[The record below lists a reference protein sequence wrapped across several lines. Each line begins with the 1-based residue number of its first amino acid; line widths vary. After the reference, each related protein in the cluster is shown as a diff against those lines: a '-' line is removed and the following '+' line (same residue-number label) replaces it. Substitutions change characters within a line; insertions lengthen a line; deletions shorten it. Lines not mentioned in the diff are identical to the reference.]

1 MPVQD
6 MLYMDENR
14 TLELYIV
21 PQKNFEKNRKKV
33 LTKGEVHGIIVERSR
48 ETEKLKTEA
57 KKLPKKSSKKGLTNR
72 IRCDMIVEHSRERTG
87 P

>member
-1 MPVQD
+1 M
-6 MLYMDENR
+6 
-14 TLELYIV
+14 
-21 PQKNFEKNRKKV
+21 
-33 LTKGEVHGIIVERSR
+33 LTKGELRGIIVERSR

-57 KKLPKKSSKKGLTNR
+57 KKLPKKSLKKGLTNE